1 MKLALMFSGQG
12 SQYLGMGKDL
22 YDSYDSVKKIFHQA
36 EVITGYPIREI
47 MFDNE
52 ALLNNTLYTQ
62 VCMFTLYKAIL
73 TVLDELRVTS
83 DYSFGLSLGEYGA
96 YLHNDVFSFSQGLEI
111 VKKRSICMEK
121 AVKQKPGLMSAIIG
135 MDADILEDLIKS
147 INGYVKIANY
157 NTHQQLVVSGDEQS
171 VIKLNELALRH
182 GAKRAIMLNVNGAYH
197 SKLMQN
203 ASECFGEYLETI
215 ALKKPNKNL
224 FLNVSGKIF
233 QEDIKG
239 VLTKHLTE
247 SVRFYQIVEEMISLG
262 IDTFIEIGPK
272 RTLSSFVKK
281 INSQVK
287 VLNIEDSQSLE
298 KTIASLE
305 VENE

>member
-47 MFDNE
+47 MFEKED
-52 ALLNNTLYTQ
+52 LLNNTLYTQ

-83 DYSFGLSLGEYGA
+83 EYSFGLSLGEYGA
-96 YLHNDVFSFSQGLEI
+96 YLHNDVFSFTEGLEI
-111 VKKRSICMEK
+111 IKKRSVCMEK

-135 MDADILEDLIKS
+135 MDADSLENLIQS
-147 INGYVKIANY
+147 IDGYVKIANY

-171 VIKLNELALRH
+171 VMKLNELALQH

-197 SKLMQN
+197 SKLMQS
-203 ASECFGEYLETI
+203 ASDCFTEYLKTVPLNE
-215 ALKKPNKNL
+215 PSKNL
-224 FLNVSGKIF
+224 FLNITGSIY
-233 QEDIKG
+233 QENIKE

-247 SVRFYQIVEEMISLG
+247 SVRFYQTVEEMILLG

-287 VLNIEDSQSLE
+287 VLNIEDGQSLE
-298 KTIASLE
+298 KIVASLE
-305 VENE
+305 VENV